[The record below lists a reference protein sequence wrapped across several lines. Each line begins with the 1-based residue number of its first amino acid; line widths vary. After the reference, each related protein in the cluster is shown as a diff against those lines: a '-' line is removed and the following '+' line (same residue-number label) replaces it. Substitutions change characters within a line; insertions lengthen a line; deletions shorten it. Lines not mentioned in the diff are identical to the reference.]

1 MEKKRILLLAV
12 ALTLM
17 GAVAW
22 MIWGNV
28 TVGLTAITVTEE
40 NLPVAFDGFRIAHVS
55 DLHNSRLWEKTISQ
69 LKTAKPDI
77 ICITGDLIDC
87 KRTDLEAAL
96 SFAAEAVTIAPCYY
110 ITGNH
115 EFNLPSEE
123 RDALLRGLSSLNVTV
138 LIDNEIRLEKQ
149 GQQIA
154 LAGHQWGKGEGVGEL
169 SDFEGYRILLDHRP
183 EHFADFV
190 AAGYDLVLCGH
201 AHGGQ
206 VRIPFLGGLFAPGQG
221 ILPKYDSGHYS
232 QGQTDMIVSRGIG
245 NSSFPIRFNN
255 RPEVILLLLRTV

>member
-1 MEKKRILLLAV
+1 MEKKRILLLVV
-12 ALTLM
+12 ALALM

-22 MIWGNV
+22 IIWGNV

-40 NLPVAFDGFRIAHVS
+40 NLPAAFDGFRIAHVS
-55 DLHNSRLWEKTISQ
+55 DLHDSRLWEKTIAQ

-138 LIDNEIRLEKQ
+138 LIDDEIRLEKQ

-154 LAGHQWGKGEGVGEL
+154 LAGHQWGRAKASGSCPTLKVIVFCWTTVRSISLTLWPQAMIWCCAAIPMAARFESL
-169 SDFEGYRILLDHRP
+169 SLGACLLPDREYCQNMTAAITARGRP
-183 EHFADFV
+183 
-190 AAGYDLVLCGH
+190 
-201 AHGGQ
+201 
-206 VRIPFLGGLFAPGQG
+206 I
-221 ILPKYDSGHYS
+221 
-232 QGQTDMIVSRGIG
+232 
-245 NSSFPIRFNN
+245 
-255 RPEVILLLLRTV
+255 